1 MTSPSP
7 SPNGSVEPLK
17 ISLAVFESV
26 AQMVIVILSGVVLS
40 RRGMMS
46 RKDAVRRRTID
57 RRCFH
62 SQTIKTTGISCK
74 TFRQLATS
82 LSYPCENCRG
92 KPPVERFSPNP
103 P

>member
-46 RKDAVRRRTID
+46 RTDAVRRRT
-57 RRCFH
+57 
-62 SQTIKTTGISCK
+62 S
-74 TFRQLATS
+74 
-82 LSYPCENCRG
+82 
-92 KPPVERFSPNP
+92 
-103 P
+103 